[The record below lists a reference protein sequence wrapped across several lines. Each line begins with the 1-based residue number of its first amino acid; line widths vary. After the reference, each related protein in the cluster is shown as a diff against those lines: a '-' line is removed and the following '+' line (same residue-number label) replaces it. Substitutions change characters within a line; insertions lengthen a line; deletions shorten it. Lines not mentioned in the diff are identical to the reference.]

1 MIMFTKLHG
10 NGNDFILLDEYDRE
24 VIPDD
29 KKGDFAGRFC
39 DRQFGIGAD
48 GVLFLLVSRHAN
60 LKMRIFNPDGSEA
73 EMCGNGIRCLV
84 KYAIDAGYIG
94 LGTVTVETV
103 AGDMTIKIREGSEN
117 QIWAKVDM
125 GEPRFEFLEKD
136 IMGMKVSAVNTGV
149 PHAVIFVPELFR
161 KESPK
166 GSLLKKGL
174 DGKISDFPC
183 DIESLPIMEIAPKI
197 RHNPIFP
204 NGTNVNFVKVEGGSI
219 KIRTYERGIEA
230 ETLSCGTGAVASA
243 VVANKLGM
251 VGDDVTVKAKGGE
264 LCISLEDGRAFMGG
278 KAETVYEGIIRY
290 TF

>member
-1 MIMFTKLHG
+1 MIMFTKMHG
-10 NGNDFILLDEYDRE
+10 NGNDFILIDEYDRE

-29 KKGDFAGRFC
+29 KKGDFARRFC
-39 DRQFGIGAD
+39 GRRFGIGAD
-48 GVLFLLVSRHAN
+48 GVLFLLRSRHAN

-94 LGTVTVETV
+94 LGTVTVETA
-103 AGDMTIKIREGSEN
+103 AGDMAVETRGNSEN

-125 GEPRFEFLEKD
+125 GKPRFEFLEKD
-136 IMGMKVSAVNTGV
+136 VAGMKVSAVNIGV
-149 PHAVIFVPELFR
+149 PHAVI
-161 KESPK
+161 
-166 GSLLKKGL
+166 
-174 DGKISDFPC
+174 FPC

-197 RHNPIFP
+197 RYNPIFP
-204 NGTNVNFVKVEGGSI
+204 NGANVNFVKVEGSSI

-251 VGDDVTVKAKGGE
+251 VGDDVTVKTEGGE
-264 LCISLEDGRAFMGG
+264 LCISLEGGRAFMEG